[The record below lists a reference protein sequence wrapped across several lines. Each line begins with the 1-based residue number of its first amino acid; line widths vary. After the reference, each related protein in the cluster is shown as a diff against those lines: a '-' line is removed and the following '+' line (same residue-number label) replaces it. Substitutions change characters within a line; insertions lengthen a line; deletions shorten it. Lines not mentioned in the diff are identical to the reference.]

1 MKKLMSFIA
10 TLPLFVI
17 DPVGTVMS
25 NACARYI
32 PCRSRKL
39 NDHAIAFSSLSPRMA
54 RATSGRGE
62 LPGIE
67 IDTARMRYD
76 NQLPVINFEAG
87 IRTDRLISPQ
97 YLRRKGGRAD
107 SDVGRKAMPR
117 RGWIQ
122 RGYGLESVSAI
133 EIKEDRG
140 ARKRAS
146 SHLTNRAALRL

>member
-1 MKKLMSFIA
+1 M
-10 TLPLFVI
+10 V
-17 DPVGTVMS
+17 
-25 NACARYI
+25 
-32 PCRSRKL
+32 
-39 NDHAIAFSSLSPRMA
+39 

-67 IDTARMRYD
+67 IDTARTQYD

-97 YLRRKGGRAD
+97 YLRRRGDVGAD
-107 SDVGRKAMPR
+107 GDVGRKAMPR

-122 RGYGLESVSAI
+122 REYGLESVSVI

-146 SHLTNRAALRL
+146 CQLTNRAA